1 MMGEGSVLGDRE
13 AHENAVT
20 LGGGKGK
27 PQPCP
32 GGLREG
38 SSEKATRPV
47 TKLKCLFISA
57 HSMGNKQEEIETVIG
72 KCLSPIYR
80 RERRFVEICI
90 SSVRLR
96 NNGPDVGPIS
106 LLQILIRKMGKGRMD
121 DLG

>member
-1 MMGEGSVLGDRE
+1 M
-13 AHENAVT
+13 HKNTVT

-80 RERRFVEICI
+80 RERRFFDICI
-90 SSVRLR
+90 PNARLR
-96 NNGPDVGPIS
+96 NNGSNVSPTS
-106 LLQILIRKMGKGRMD
+106 LLQILVIQGDGERKKGYRKD
-121 DLG
+121 RK